1 MKKISLMEI
10 EEEIVKNGLEISG
23 RDFIAAIEKTNKIL
37 SDIFRQKNL
46 VIENVIVRL
55 ELFVEAG
62 RFFVI
67 EFLFD
72 GLGRLKQ
79 RYSRFLVMF
88 REKSDIFCTVFIPS
102 QDFYEAFDSSPE
114 PYLYTVDKIESILK
128 KHGLKLNISLLGVEF
143 TIPFDVEV
151 KEYLI

>member
-1 MKKISLMEI
+1 MIKIQ
-10 EEEIVKNGLEISG
+10 EEEFIKNGIEIVDTE
-23 RDFIAAIEKTNKIL
+23 RFNEVIEKTNNIL
-37 SDIFRQKNL
+37 SEIFSQRNL

-55 ELFVEAG
+55 ELFVEVG

-72 GLGRLKQ
+72 GLGRLKEK
-79 RYSRFLVMF
+79 YSRFLVMF
-88 REKSDIFCTVFIPS
+88 REKSDIFFTIFIPS
-102 QDFYEAFDSSPE
+102 QDFYEAFDSSTE

-143 TIPFDVEV
+143 AIPFDVEV